1 MSLPTKFRDMSL
13 KQKILS
19 GYLLI
24 ICIVLLCISF
34 LMIVCWKQIIRK
46 NISKSIYSSNY
57 QIKKSID
64 NYFDSV
70 IKLSEF
76 PYLDTEILDIL
87 RKNYQNMNSA
97 SKVASQIS
105 DIETITPK
113 LYKHIYYMHNQ
124 IDAIWLYP
132 AHMDYYAFRSR
143 ISGVTGYKVTSES
156 WFHKVKEG
164 NGKPYIIGVHK
175 ENAVNGDWNV
185 ISIARGIMDPD
196 TGDYLGMIVIDC
208 SVDNFARL
216 WDSSEYSESI
226 FAVSDKNNK
235 LIIPYP
241 EEQTKGIAEYLSA
254 NADNFREGDHLYQI
268 YLEGQTWYAAVTE
281 LNYMDGRI
289 YHLVPIGNALRS
301 VAYTFALSVICMLV
315 LGILLVSFSVKISR
329 TITQPMEQLIST
341 MESVESGN
349 LSPQT
354 EEYYGEM
361 AILSQ
366 KFNHMVRRIEAMFTE
381 AKEQEREKH
390 KMEMLALQS
399 QINPHFLYNTLNSIR
414 WLSELQGADKVT
426 QMLDEL
432 VKLLRF
438 AAEDTGE
445 FITVGRE
452 VEFIISYIRILN
464 FRYFERFS
472 FVLDIQEEA
481 KQFMIPRFIIQPLV
495 ENSVLHGFDS
505 NDICATIRIDVHLEG
520 KELLL
525 CVTDDGKGLSPEKIE
540 EILSTERKSERSL
553 NKIGVY
559 NVNQRIKLTY
569 GKEHAIKID
578 SMEGCYTKVTIR
590 IPAQCGRIGNEAEN
604 KGSDSR

>member
-132 AHMDYYAFRSR
+132 AHMDYYAFRSK

-185 ISIARGIMDPD
+185 ISIARSIMDPD

-235 LIIPYP
+235 L
-241 EEQTKGIAEYLSA
+241 
-254 NADNFREGDHLYQI
+254 
-268 YLEGQTWYAAVTE
+268 
-281 LNYMDGRI
+281 
-289 YHLVPIGNALRS
+289 
-301 VAYTFALSVICMLV
+301 
-315 LGILLVSFSVKISR
+315 
-329 TITQPMEQLIST
+329 
-341 MESVESGN
+341 
-349 LSPQT
+349 
-354 EEYYGEM
+354 
-361 AILSQ
+361 
-366 KFNHMVRRIEAMFTE
+366 
-381 AKEQEREKH
+381 
-390 KMEMLALQS
+390 
-399 QINPHFLYNTLNSIR
+399 
-414 WLSELQGADKVT
+414 
-426 QMLDEL
+426 
-432 VKLLRF
+432 
-438 AAEDTGE
+438 
-445 FITVGRE
+445 
-452 VEFIISYIRILN
+452 
-464 FRYFERFS
+464 
-472 FVLDIQEEA
+472 
-481 KQFMIPRFIIQPLV
+481 
-495 ENSVLHGFDS
+495 
-505 NDICATIRIDVHLEG
+505 
-520 KELLL
+520 
-525 CVTDDGKGLSPEKIE
+525 
-540 EILSTERKSERSL
+540 
-553 NKIGVY
+553 
-559 NVNQRIKLTY
+559 
-569 GKEHAIKID
+569 
-578 SMEGCYTKVTIR
+578 
-590 IPAQCGRIGNEAEN
+590 
-604 KGSDSR
+604 

>member
-87 RKNYQNMNSA
+87 RKNYQNLNSA

-185 ISIARGIMDPD
+185 ISIARSIMDPD

-505 NDICATIRIDVHLEG
+505 NDICATVRIDVHLEG

>member
-268 YLEGQTWYAAVTE
+268 YLEGQTWYAAVTK

-505 NDICATIRIDVHLEG
+505 NDICATVRIDVHLEG

>member
-241 EEQTKGIAEYLSA
+241 EEQTKGIAEYLLA

-268 YLEGQTWYAAVTE
+268 YLEGQTWYAAVTK

-505 NDICATIRIDVHLEG
+505 NDICATVRIDVHLEG

>member
-268 YLEGQTWYAAVTE
+268 YLEGQTWYAAVTK

-495 ENSVLHGFDS
+495 ETSVLHGFDS
-505 NDICATIRIDVHLEG
+505 NDICATVRIDVHLEG